1 MRGFV
6 VKRVPFYL
14 KVMREY
20 HEEIVPIEEDWNAW
34 TQYDTGEYILYKIW
48 L

>member
-14 KVMREY
+14 GVMREY
-20 HEEIVPIEEDWNAW
+20 HEETVPIEELK
-34 TQYDTGEYILYKIW
+34 QQI
-48 L
+48 

>member
-14 KVMREY
+14 EIMREY
-20 HEEIVPIEEDWNAW
+20 HEETVPIEEDWNPWDDRERA
-34 TQYDTGEYILYKIW
+34 L
-48 L
+48 